1 FLLLGNPGDG
11 AVTATISLLV
21 PAGTEKQVT
30 MTVPAHSRAT
40 LKVDDVVPADSVAA
54 EVVAGAPVVAERA
67 TYFRHGDVQDG
78 TASEGVTAPAPHW
91 YLPEG
96 YTGPGFETWLLVENP
111 LTTSVPAAIRLLPGH
126 SGPVEL
132 SLTVPADSRR
142 TIGTRQVLPA
152 YAKTFGI
159 QVVSDRPLGAERA
172 IYLPQ
177 GATDAPG
184 APAPAT
190 GWYFAE
196 GYIGGGFGTTF
207 ALANPGP
214 KAATVTVRLG
224 APGGALSTTALVTV
238 PGRGRATLDVR
249 TLGLAFAEF
258 STEVTATV
266 PVV

>member
-54 EVVAGAPVVAERA
+54 EVVASAPVVAERA

-111 LTTSVPAAIRLLPGH
+111 LTTSVPAAIRLLPGRP
-126 SGPVEL
+126 GPVEL
-132 SLTVPADSRR
+132 TRTPSPRSLPT
-142 TIGTRQVLPA
+142 L
-152 YAKTFGI
+152 
-159 QVVSDRPLGAERA
+159 
-172 IYLPQ
+172 
-177 GATDAPG
+177 
-184 APAPAT
+184 
-190 GWYFAE
+190 
-196 GYIGGGFGTTF
+196 
-207 ALANPGP
+207 
-214 KAATVTVRLG
+214 
-224 APGGALSTTALVTV
+224 TAHDYV
-238 PGRGRATLDVR
+238 PGDH
-249 TLGLAFAEF
+249 
-258 STEVTATV
+258 
-266 PVV
+266 